1 MRTAI
6 GSLCFL
12 VFLATAVVAQPP
24 AGGDPTVV
32 GQVEHEGFAL
42 VGSRG
47 RFYLFGG
54 MAMADYRDSAGTR
67 RIVTL
72 QREDHIQDAKHE
84 HFRELREGH
93 RWAFSRTAASDGL
106 HGVWIQ
112 LAVAAVPVDVAAPAA
127 AKPKWQPFQR
137 ARKEEGREAAGST
150 SPAVPTSPATSV
162 SAGYAECCGQGSQQP

>member
-1 MRTAI
+1 MKTVI
-6 GSLCFL
+6 TCLSIFTL
-12 VFLATAVVAQPP
+12 VVSAVVAQQP
-24 AGGDPTVV
+24 AGSDPTVV

-72 QREDHIQDAKHE
+72 QREDQIQDAKHE
-84 HFRELREGH
+84 HYRELREGH
-93 RWAFSRTAASDGL
+93 RWAFSRTAGSDGL

-112 LAVAAVPVDVAAPAA
+112 LAAADAAAPSAP
-127 AKPKWQPFQR
+127 PKWQPFQR
-137 ARKEEGREAAGST
+137 ARKEEPREAGPVAVSTSLVGST
-150 SPAVPTSPATSV
+150 PCRP
-162 SAGYAECCGQGSQQP
+162 

>member
-1 MRTAI
+1 MKTAL
-6 GSLCFL
+6 GCLCFL
-12 VFLATAVVAQPP
+12 ALLVSGIFAQYP
-24 AGGDPTVV
+24 AGSDPTVV

-47 RFYLFGG
+47 RFYVFGG

-84 HFRELREGH
+84 HYRELREGH
-93 RWAFSRTAASDGL
+93 RWAFSRAAGSDGM

-112 LAVAAVPVDVAAPAA
+112 LAAAVPVDAAAAAPA
-127 AKPKWQPFQR
+127 AKPKWQSFQR
-137 ARKEEGREAAGST
+137 ARKEEGREASAAVV
-150 SPAVPTSPATSV
+150 PAVPV
-162 SAGYAECCGQGSQQP
+162 STGYAECCGR

>member
-1 MRTAI
+1 MKTAFTCLSI
-6 GSLCFL
+6 FAL
-12 VFLATAVVAQPP
+12 VASAVVAQQP
-24 AGGDPTVV
+24 AGTDPTVI

-84 HFRELREGH
+84 HYVELREGH
-93 RWAFSRTAASDGL
+93 RWAFSRTAGSDGM

-112 LAVAAVPVDVAAPAA
+112 LAAAVPVDATAPAA
-127 AKPKWQPFQR
+127 AKPKWQSYQR
-137 ARKEEGREAAGST
+137 ARKEEGQEAASRT
-150 SPAVPTSPATSV
+150 QPAVPV
-162 SAGYAECCGQGSQQP
+162 SASYAECCGLK

>member
-1 MRTAI
+1 MKTALTCL
-6 GSLCFL
+6 S
-12 VFLATAVVAQPP
+12 VFALSASAALAQQPV
-24 AGGDPTVV
+24 GNDPTVV

-47 RFYLFGG
+47 RFYVFGG

-84 HFRELREGH
+84 HYRELREGH
-93 RWAFSRTAASDGL
+93 RWAFSRTAGSDGM

-112 LAVAAVPVDVAAPAA
+112 LAAAVPVDAAAAAPA
-127 AKPKWQPFQR
+127 AKPKWQSFQR
-137 ARKEEGREAAGST
+137 ARKEEGREADAAA
-150 SPAVPTSPATSV
+150 SPAVPV
-162 SAGYAECCGQGSQQP
+162 SAGYAECCGR

>member
-1 MRTAI
+1 MKTTI
-6 GSLCFL
+6 GSFCIVVL
-12 VFLATAVVAQPP
+12 LASAVVAQQP
-24 AGGDPTVV
+24 AGSDPTVV

-47 RFYLFGG
+47 RFYVFGG

-84 HFRELREGH
+84 HYVELREGH
-93 RWAFSRTAASDGL
+93 RWAFSRAAGSDGM

-112 LAVAAVPVDVAAPAA
+112 LAAAVPVDAAAAAP
-127 AKPKWQPFQR
+127 AKPKWQSFQR
-137 ARKEEGREAAGST
+137 ARKEEGREASAAT
-150 SPAVPTSPATSV
+150 SSAVPV
-162 SAGYAECCGQGSQQP
+162 SAGYAQCCGQH

>member
-1 MRTAI
+1 MKTSLGCLCLVAFVASAAI
-6 GSLCFL
+6 
-12 VFLATAVVAQPP
+12 AQDP
-24 AGGDPTVV
+24 AGSDPTVV

-47 RFYLFGG
+47 RFYVFGG

-72 QREDHIQDAKHE
+72 QREDHIQDARHE
-84 HFRELREGH
+84 HYVELREGH
-93 RWAFSRTAASDGL
+93 RWAFSRAAGSDEM

-112 LAVAAVPVDVAAPAA
+112 LAAAVPVDAAAPA

-137 ARKEEGREAAGST
+137 ARKEEGREASAAVV
-150 SPAVPTSPATSV
+150 PAVPV
-162 SAGYAECCGQGSQQP
+162 STGYAECCGVNRQ

>member
-1 MRTAI
+1 MSAVTA
-6 GSLCFL
+6 
-12 VFLATAVVAQPP
+12 LAQQAQPL
-24 AGGDPTVV
+24 AGDPTIV

-84 HFRELREGH
+84 HYRELREGH
-93 RWAFSRTAASDGL
+93 RWAFSRTAGSDGL

-112 LAVAAVPVDVAAPAA
+112 LATAAIPVDAAAAPA
-127 AKPKWQPFQR
+127 AKPKWQSFQR
-137 ARKEEGREAAGST
+137 ARKEEGQEVAGSAQ
-150 SPAVPTSPATSV
+150 PAVPV
-162 SAGYAECCGQGSQQP
+162 SAGYAECCGR